1 MSVCNY
7 NYPLT
12 YENVTYKG
20 KTGKMTWDTETT
32 WVFEPDD
39 YSDKTRYPLSQIISS
54 ENYDEM
60 PNIPCTELMANAFCS
75 FDSSKVDVQ
84 RLHRDWLMNNDPA
97 EYREQYVTCLP
108 QGSMQ
113 YELRQRLPT
122 KVANAM
128 DRGDYP
134 ADYRGGG
141 SRRRKSKQRKSRKSN
156 KSKKRKSRKAIRRR
170 R

>member
-7 NYPLT
+7 NYP
-12 YENVTYKG
+12 VTYDGVKY
-20 KTGKMTWDTETT
+20 KDKIGKMTWTDETK
-32 WVFEPDD
+32 WFFEPNDSNESPRPVD
-39 YSDKTRYPLSQIISS
+39 SQIISW

-97 EYREQYVTCLP
+97 EYRKQYVTCLP

-156 KSKKRKSRKAIRRR
+156 KSKKRKSRKANRRR